1 MERIFEFLFKYPPLF
16 FEQGDFTFGA
26 PMSVRLWLI
35 IAGTLGA
42 ATVASY
48 TIARGKSTVTDR
60 GVMAGLRVLLL
71 AVIIVCLLQPSLILS
86 TVVPQQNFVGILI
99 DDSQSMLLADENGE
113 PRNSFINEEFASD
126 ESELLRQLSDRFALR
141 YKGGGCG
148 GGGSGDEEEEEKEE
162 KGEQVD
168 KGANLYP
175 LAPAP
180 GRAREGGR
188 LAVTAPP

>member
-60 GVMAGLRVLLL
+60 GIMAGLRVLLL

-113 PRNSFINEEFASD
+113 PRNSFINEELLPMKVNSSGNSPIVSRFASFVSLMWPA
-126 ESELLRQLSDRFALR
+126 ESIVRR
-141 YKGGGCG
+141 
-148 GGGSGDEEEEEKEE
+148 
-162 KGEQVD
+162 
-168 KGANLYP
+168 N
-175 LAPAP
+175 
-180 GRAREGGR
+180 
-188 LAVTAPP
+188 

>member
-35 IAGTLGA
+35 IAGLLGA

-113 PRNSFINEEFASD
+113 PRNSFINKEFASD
-126 ESELLRQLSDRFALR
+126 ESELLEQLSDRFSLRFFRFSDVAGRIDSPSEVAFVGTHTNLCRAL
-141 YKGGGCG
+141 
-148 GGGSGDEEEEEKEE
+148 D
-162 KGEQVD
+162 V
-168 KGANLYP
+168 A
-175 LAPAP
+175 
-180 GRAREGGR
+180 
-188 LAVTAPP
+188 